1 MFCVARATGILSEKN
16 AKKIENAISDNE
28 EGRARLKFITRINQQ
43 NAFQHDIIENKELQN
58 IKASKKEREENK
70 YKNTAIIFIK
80 KLKILI
86 MN

>member
-1 MFCVARATGILSEKN
+1 MQ
-16 AKKIENAISDNE
+16 KKIENAISDNE

-70 YKNTAIIFIK
+70 YKNTAIIFNKKIK
-80 KLKILI
+80 DIDNELEGFIEYISIKRR
-86 MN
+86 